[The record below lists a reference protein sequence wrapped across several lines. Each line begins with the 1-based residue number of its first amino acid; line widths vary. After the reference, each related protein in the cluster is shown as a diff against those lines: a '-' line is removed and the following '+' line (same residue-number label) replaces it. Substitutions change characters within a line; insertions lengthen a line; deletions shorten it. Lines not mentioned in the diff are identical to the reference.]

1 MFHGTYKD
9 GCCSI
14 FVIFLST
21 PFSDEGGIF
30 LKVCLW
36 CFSFVSL
43 MLRDQLWHAAGTPSF
58 SDHEALL
65 FASTL
70 SSALCDCD
78 SNLACMLVQRL
89 IDISGAKT
97 D

>member
-1 MFHGTYKD
+1 MEHTKTD
-9 GCCSI
+9 
-14 FVIFLST
+14 VAVFLLFFCLHHFLT
-21 PFSDEGGIF
+21 KVV